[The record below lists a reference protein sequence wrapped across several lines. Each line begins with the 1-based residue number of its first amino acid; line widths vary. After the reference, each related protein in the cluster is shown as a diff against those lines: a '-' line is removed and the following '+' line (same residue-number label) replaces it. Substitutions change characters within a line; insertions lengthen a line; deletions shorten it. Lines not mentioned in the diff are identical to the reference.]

1 MNYFRNGLN
10 KQSDSH
16 FYLQVGAST
25 AQGEI
30 YNQSTF
36 FIYPLF
42 QTYLPSPRLLS
53 RVSVAYAWTSG
64 ILISLPP
71 IVFGWGRY
79 AVMDNGIRSL
89 VQNST

>member
-30 YNQSTF
+30 NNQSTF

-64 ILISLPP
+64 MLISLPP

-89 VQNST
+89 